1 MKCIICGQRAEE
13 ESRFC
18 DECIEEGWPEEL
30 NEILNEH
37 LATCLLS
44 ENYPRSGIIEFS
56 DADSGL

>member
-13 ESRFC
+13 DSRFC

-30 NEILNEH
+30 YEKF
-37 LATCLLS
+37 
-44 ENYPRSGIIEFS
+44 IEFS

>member
-13 ESRFC
+13 DSRFC

-30 NEILNEH
+30 YEKFN
-37 LATCLLS
+37 
-44 ENYPRSGIIEFS
+44 EFS